1 MADEEEIMN
10 EFEIRMSQLEK
21 LRPARVI
28 TWTLLFLGGVVMI
41 TPIIFMVSTSF
52 KSGQEVYVLSVFP
65 DAPTLKNYLFILEES
80 KFLKWMLNSL
90 WVATFSTA
98 SVLFFDSLVGY
109 TLAKFSFR
117 GRQLIFIAIL
127 STLMIPT
134 EMLIIPWY
142 MMSRTFGWIDTYW
155 GIAFPGLMTGF
166 GTFLMRQFFMSLP
179 DELIDAARIDGWS
192 EFSIWWRIAMPLVV
206 PALSALAIFHFLGNW
221 TAFIWPLIVTN
232 DPEIYTIPVGIA
244 SFNGEFQMDW
254 EVVMTASA
262 LATLPT
268 LAVFLLL
275 QRFIIRG
282 IMLAGLKG

>member
-1 MADEEEIMN
+1 MN

-21 LRPARVI
+21 LRPARMI

-52 KSGQEVYVLSVFP
+52 KSGQEVYVLSIFP

-192 EFSIWWRIAMPLVV
+192 EFSIWWRIAMLLVV

>member
-1 MADEEEIMN
+1 LADEEEIMN

-21 LRPARVI
+21 LRPAKVI

-52 KSGQEVYVLSVFP
+52 KSGQEVYVLSIFP

-117 GRQLIFIAIL
+117 GRQMIFIAIL

>member
-1 MADEEEIMN
+1 MN

-52 KSGQEVYVLSVFP
+52 KSGQEVYVLSIFP

>member
-1 MADEEEIMN
+1 MN
-10 EFEIRMSQLEK
+10 EFEIRVSQLEK

-52 KSGQEVYVLSVFP
+52 KSGQEVYVLSIFP

>member
-1 MADEEEIMN
+1 MN
-10 EFEIRMSQLEK
+10 EFKIRMSQLEK

-28 TWTLLFLGGVVMI
+28 TWTLLFLGGIVMI

-52 KSGQEVYVLSVFP
+52 KSGQEVYVLSIFP

-90 WVATFSTA
+90 WVATFSTV

-232 DPEIYTIPVGIA
+232 DPAIYTIPVGIA

>member
-1 MADEEEIMN
+1 MN

-28 TWTLLFLGGVVMI
+28 TWTLLFLGGVVMV

-52 KSGQEVYVLSVFP
+52 KSGQEVYVLSIFP

-166 GTFLMRQFFMSLP
+166 GTFLMLQFFMSLP

>member
-1 MADEEEIMN
+1 
-10 EFEIRMSQLEK
+10 
-21 LRPARVI
+21 
-28 TWTLLFLGGVVMI
+28 
-41 TPIIFMVSTSF
+41 
-52 KSGQEVYVLSVFP
+52 
-65 DAPTLKNYLFILEES
+65 
-80 KFLKWMLNSL
+80 
-90 WVATFSTA
+90 
-98 SVLFFDSLVGY
+98 
-109 TLAKFSFR
+109 
-117 GRQLIFIAIL
+117 
-127 STLMIPT
+127 MIPT

-192 EFSIWWRIAMPLVV
+192 GIFDLVADRDAIGCPSSLGAM
-206 PALSALAIFHFLGNW
+206 IFHFLGNW

-254 EVVMTASA
+254 EVVMTGASA

-282 IMLAGLKG
+282 IMLAGLRISHAFRIQSVSSRGLC

>member
-1 MADEEEIMN
+1 MN

-21 LRPARVI
+21 IRPARVI

-52 KSGQEVYVLSVFP
+52 KSGQEVYVLSIFP